1 MIFARLSAF
10 LLLLLVVAAGCA
22 STDPSPKTVPSAPV
36 ASEVSAAAPT
46 QPIEAL
52 PLDPA
57 VRVGQLPNGLRFFI
71 RHNEEPRNRM
81 EMRLAIDAG
90 SLLEADD
97 QRGLAHFLE
106 HMLFNGT
113 RRFEKSALV
122 DFLERTGMRFGADVN
137 AYTSF
142 DETVYELTIP
152 SDSAE
157 IVSRSFDVLE
167 DWAAFATLDPE
178 EINKERGV
186 VVEEWRRST
195 QNAGGRIREKTLPVL
210 LHESRYATRLP
221 IGDTTTIR
229 NAPREA
235 IERFYRHWYRPN
247 LMAVIIVG
255 DIDVEAME
263 AEIQTHFAHLPNP
276 PDAPARA
283 SYPVPGHAEPLYA
296 IVTDPEYPYSTV
308 STYYKRDA
316 RTFET
321 VADYR
326 DRIVAGLFDSMLNK
340 RLSEIAQQ
348 PAPPFVGASVSQ
360 GGLVRSSAYHSLGAQ
375 VQEGAVLPGLEALLV
390 EARRVREHGFTATEL
405 VREKQETVRAYE
417 RAFNERENT
426 QSARFAN
433 EYIAYFLESEPTP
446 GIAYEYDL
454 VRRLMPDISLDE
466 VNRRAAQLLSDRNRV
481 ILVTMPEKAG
491 LVPPTQAELAAVFTT
506 AENSPVT
513 PWVDAVNESALMAS
527 VPTPGTIVER
537 AVIDSL
543 DVTALTLSNGVRVY
557 HKPTDFKEDEVRFN
571 ATSPGGTSLVDD
583 DAYFTASSAAM
594 LVGQSGVGPFDPI
607 ELEKAL
613 SGKVVSVA
621 PFISSYDEGLGGGA
635 SPADLETMFQLI
647 HLYFTASRVDSS
659 ALTSYQNR
667 MRAYLPN
674 RASTPQGVF
683 QDSLVQALYA
693 GHPRTQ
699 VPTLEMVET
708 LDLYAAHRFYQDRFA
723 DASDF
728 IFTFVGNF
736 DPATLEMLAQT
747 YLGSLPAPRRG
758 DSWRDVEPSIPNRVI
773 DVAVSKGIADQSQAL
788 LIFHGPMDYTR
799 EGRHALRS
807 MVDVFNILLR
817 EDLREARGGVY
828 SVSAQSSI
836 DEKPRAEYQI
846 SVSFTCDPARVDEL
860 VAAVF
865 DQIESLKT
873 IGSSPEN
880 LEKIKEQQ
888 RRSRETQ
895 KETNGFWTGILD
907 FYSTHPDEDWLDVFR
922 YEEMIEAIG
931 AGDIQAAARQYFD
944 DSRYVRAVLYPEA
957 APVEPGSN

>member
-1 MIFARLSAF
+1 MNVDRLSGLLF
-10 LLLLLVVAAGCA
+10 LVLFVAAGCA
-22 STDPSPKTVPSAPV
+22 STDPTPSATTVTASPPVSV
-36 ASEVSAAAPT
+36 ASASPLAD
-46 QPIEAL
+46 AL

-57 VRVGQLPNGLRFFI
+57 VRVGQLPNGLRYFI

-122 DFLERTGMRFGADVN
+122 DFLERTGMQFGADVN

-152 SDSAE
+152 ADSAE
-157 IVSRSFDVLE
+157 IVARSFDVLE
-167 DWAAFATLDPE
+167 DWAAYATLDAE
-178 EINKERGV
+178 EIDKERGV

-229 NAPREA
+229 NAPREV
-235 IERFYRHWYRPN
+235 IERFYRHWYRPD
-247 LMAVIIVG
+247 LMAVVIVG
-255 DIDVEAME
+255 DIDVDAIE

-276 PDAPARA
+276 ADAPARA
-283 SYPVPGHAEPLYA
+283 TYPVPGHAEPLYA
-296 IVTDPEYPYSTV
+296 IVTDPEYPYTTV
-308 STYYKRDA
+308 ATYYKHNA
-316 RTFET
+316 RSFET

-348 PAPPFVGASVSQ
+348 SAPPFVGASVSQ
-360 GGLVRSSAYHSLGAQ
+360 GAMVRSSAFHSLGAQ
-375 VQEGAVLPGLEALLV
+375 VQEDGILAGLEALLV
-390 EARRVREHGFTATEL
+390 EARRVREHGFTASEL
-405 VREKQETVRAYE
+405 MRDKQETVRAYE

-433 EYIAYFLESEPTP
+433 EYVAYFLESEPTP

-454 VRRLMPDISLDE
+454 VRQLIPDITLAD
-466 VNRRAAQLLSDRNRV
+466 VNRRAAELISDSNRV
-481 ILVTMPEKAG
+481 MLVTMPEKAG
-491 LVPPTQAELAAVFTT
+491 LVPPSEADLAAVFAA
-506 AENSPVT
+506 AESTPIT
-513 PWVDAVNESALMAS
+513 PWVDAVSEAPLMAS
-527 VPTPGTIVER
+527 LPTPGSIVER
-537 AVIDSL
+537 TGIDSL
-543 DVTALTLSNGVRVY
+543 DVTALTLSNGIRIY
-557 HKPTDFKEDEVRFN
+557 HKPTDYKDDEVRFS

-635 SPADLETMFQLI
+635 APADLETMFQLI

-693 GHPRTQ
+693 GHPRAR
-699 VPTLEMVET
+699 VPTLDMVET
-708 LDLYAAHRFYQDRFA
+708 LDLDAAHRFYQDRFA

-736 DPATLEMLAQT
+736 DPDTLEALAQT

-758 DSWRDVEPSIPNRVI
+758 DAWRDVEPSIPNRLV
-773 DVAVSKGIADQSQAL
+773 DVSVSKGIADQSQAL
-788 LIFHGPMDYTR
+788 LIFHGPTDYTR
-799 EGRHALRS
+799 ESRHALRS

-836 DEKPRAEYQI
+836 DEKPRPEYQI

-873 IGSSPEN
+873 LGSSPEN

-922 YEEMIEAIG
+922 YEEMIEAID

-944 DSRYVRAVLYPEA
+944 ESRYVRAVLYPEA
-957 APVEPGSN
+957 APVAPGSN